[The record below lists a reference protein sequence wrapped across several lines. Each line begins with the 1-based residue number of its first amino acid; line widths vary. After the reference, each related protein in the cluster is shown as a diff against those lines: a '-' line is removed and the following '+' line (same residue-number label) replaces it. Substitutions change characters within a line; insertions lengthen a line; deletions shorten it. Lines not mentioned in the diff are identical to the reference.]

1 MSSRVQIRLSTR
13 LVPIQLNESTCLGPA
28 GPSGLIPVIDVEE
41 LFRLSRRP
49 VFQRESTGGKGC
61 MHGGDDDAG
70 ITPFLWRAHTVGVT
84 TMLAV
89 IISP

>member
-13 LVPIQLNESTCLGPA
+13 LVPIQLNESTCLGP
-28 GPSGLIPVIDVEE
+28 SGLIPVFLFEE
-41 LFRLSRRP
+41 LFRLSRQH
-49 VFQRESTGGKGC
+49 VFHRESTGGKGC

-70 ITPFLWRAHTVGVT
+70 ITLFLWRAHTVGVS